1 MVNLKI
7 NSMKNSLNMFY
18 VIGSNPLKT
27 PEELVV
33 GNSYATKHGD
43 IIRIMSVNEID
54 DSVEY
59 SVIQM
64 SEMITSED
72 IVDLNKESLNLFW
85 ILTRNNAS
93 KSTPYE
99 NDTN

>member
-1 MVNLKI
+1 MSNVIDN
-7 NSMKNSLNMFY
+7 FFE
-18 VIGSNPLKT
+18 IGSNPLKT
-27 PEELVV
+27 PGELVV
-33 GNSYATKHGD
+33 GNSYATRHGE

-59 SVIQM
+59 SVVQM
-64 SEMITSED
+64 SEMVTGEG
-72 IVDLNKESLNLFW
+72 IVDLDKNLLNLFW
-85 ILTRNNAS
+85 TLTRNNAS

>member
-1 MVNLKI
+1 MNNI
-7 NSMKNSLNMFY
+7 IDNFFE
-18 VIGSNPLKT
+18 IGSNPLKT

-43 IIRIMSVNEID
+43 IIRVMSVNEID

-59 SVIQM
+59 SVVQM